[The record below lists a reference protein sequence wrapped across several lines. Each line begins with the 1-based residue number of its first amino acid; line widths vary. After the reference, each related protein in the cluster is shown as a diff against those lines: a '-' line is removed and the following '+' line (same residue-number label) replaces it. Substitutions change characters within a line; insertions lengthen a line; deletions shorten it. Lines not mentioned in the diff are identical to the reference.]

1 MNTEEFLRSQIRKI
15 LTEQSGED
23 DATSRIRS
31 VGVGR
36 GGWKGRVKEAGA
48 LAKEDP
54 AKLMSNLKID
64 GVKNSRS
71 KAGLDSLEDLLEK
84 AASGTEEMKAVYSLL
99 GEKSTAKDKDGNVLD
114 SVILKVSTLT
124 PRDALKY
131 IEHTIVGATKAFGI
145 QWEKEIEITKSGKS
159 VVVYL
164 K

>member
-54 AKLMSNLKID
+54 AKL
-64 GVKNSRS
+64 S
-71 KAGLDSLEDLLEK
+71 KSKTHPA
-84 AASGTEEMKAVYSLL
+84 
-99 GEKSTAKDKDGNVLD
+99 
-114 SVILKVSTLT
+114 
-124 PRDALKY
+124 P
-131 IEHTIVGATKAFGI
+131 GATERSGSPLSLFALGSYSPPR
-145 QWEKEIEITKSGKS
+145 KS
-159 VVVYL
+159 
-164 K
+164 